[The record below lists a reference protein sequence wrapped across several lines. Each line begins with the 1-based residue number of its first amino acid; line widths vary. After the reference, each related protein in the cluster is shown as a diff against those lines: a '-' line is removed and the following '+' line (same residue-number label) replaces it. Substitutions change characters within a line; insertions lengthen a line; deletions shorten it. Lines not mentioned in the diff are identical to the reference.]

1 MYCFFFLF
9 PKVFRSLLQITQCLS
24 CHIYSF
30 TKEEK
35 IAKITVT
42 VFAQQDDLIAATA
55 TPPMYLQTDLQ
66 TFDLHELPTKFDV
79 ILVEPPLEEY
89 QHTGVTNVQFWD
101 WQKIMDLDI
110 AQVRMIPTVPFQFY
124 QCLWQWH
131 CHWFTSN

>member
-1 MYCFFFLF
+1 MIL
-9 PKVFRSLLQITQCLS
+9 
-24 CHIYSF
+24 
-30 TKEEK
+30 
-35 IAKITVT
+35 
-42 VFAQQDDLIAATA
+42 QDDLIAATA

-110 AQVRMIPTVPFQFY
+110 AQVRVIASSIVLYVIIFSPMTFPLYIS
-124 QCLWQWH
+124 H
-131 CHWFTSN
+131 MSK

>member
-1 MYCFFFLF
+1 M
-9 PKVFRSLLQITQCLS
+9 
-24 CHIYSF
+24 
-30 TKEEK
+30 
-35 IAKITVT
+35 
-42 VFAQQDDLIAATA
+42 IAATA

-110 AQVRMIPTVPFQFY
+110 AQVRMIASPIV
-124 QCLWQWH
+124 L
-131 CHWFTSN
+131 